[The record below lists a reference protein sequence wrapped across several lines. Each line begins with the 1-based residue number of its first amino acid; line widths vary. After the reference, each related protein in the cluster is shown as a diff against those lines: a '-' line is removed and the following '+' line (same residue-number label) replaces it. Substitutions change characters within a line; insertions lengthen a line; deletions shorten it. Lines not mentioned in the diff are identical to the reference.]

1 MLSALKS
8 LSVSIEDLKQAEYL
22 SLATFRKS
30 GKQVDT
36 PVWAAEANGVYYI
49 FSAGNAGKVKRLNN
63 SPKARLAPC
72 TANGKLTGDWHDV
85 EGRILTD
92 YKEIEVAYDA
102 LRQKYGWKLRL
113 FDFFS
118 KLSGKYYKRA
128 MLAIT
133 PSADIAN

>member
-1 MLSALKS
+1 MPLALKS
-8 LSVSIEDLKQAEYL
+8 LSVSIEELKQAEYL
-22 SLATFRKS
+22 NLATYRKS

-36 PVWAAEANGVYYI
+36 PVWAAEAQGVFYI

-63 SPKARLAPC
+63 SPKAKLAPC
-72 TANGKLTGDWHDV
+72 TAKGKLTGDWYDA

-92 YKEIEVAYDA
+92 YREIETAYAA

-128 MLAIT
+128 LLAVT
-133 PSADIAN
+133 PKSAG